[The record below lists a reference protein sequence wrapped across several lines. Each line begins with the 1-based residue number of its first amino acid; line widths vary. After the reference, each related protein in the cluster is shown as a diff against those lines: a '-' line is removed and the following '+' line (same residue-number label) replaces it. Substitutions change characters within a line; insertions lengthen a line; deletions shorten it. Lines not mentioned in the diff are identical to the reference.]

1 LAVSERRID
10 RILDPGFLLGLE
22 DLTLEQLRARRDDC
36 MAEREYLSFLRR
48 LVQGRVEIMQAEREA
63 RAGEGD
69 VAAVVDRLPEILG
82 VDDGG
87 NTGRGEAVR
96 IGLPDEELTTA
107 RRRVER
113 LVADAGVSDPTS
125 LDDDALARAMERFA
139 EEESGLSMSR
149 RAVIEVLDRVLD
161 ELKRRYKDDP
171 SLALT

>member
-1 LAVSERRID
+1 MSERRID
-10 RILDPGFLLGLE
+10 RIVDPGFLLGLE
-22 DLTLEQLRARRDDC
+22 DLTLEELRARRDEC

-63 RAGEGD
+63 RASDDD

-82 VDDGG
+82 ADDGG
-87 NTGRGEAVR
+87 AGRGEAVR
-96 IGLPDEELTTA
+96 IGLPDEELTIA

-125 LDDDALARAMERFA
+125 LDDDALARAVERFS
-139 EEESGLSMSR
+139 EEERDLSASR
-149 RAVIEVLDRVLD
+149 HVVIEVLDRVLD

-171 SLALT
+171 TLALT